1 MELKCISIHPPCVKK
16 EEKHMIKIRKCADT
30 TTTWAELRDAVH
42 AGSSPLNVGDEI
54 DIVLKT
60 GEKVMLVCERVGHRR
75 VTFFTKNLLEDTHC
89 MNENWKAKNGERL
102 GTMEAYLG
110 KLFYLLP
117 DDLQEVVTEPL
128 RLLREKEVFGKNIY
142 GNEEVCEVL
151 PRYSEKENR
160 VKTLNGVAF
169 PYWLASPSASYSTD
183 FCSVSSDGSS
193 CYSAASLGSGVCFGF
208 DI

>member
-1 MELKCISIHPPCVKK
+1 MIKNKKNCTLETTWKELKDDIES
-16 EEKHMIKIRKCADT
+16 A
-30 TTTWAELRDAVH
+30 
-42 AGSSPLNVGDEI
+42 SNPLNVGDEI

-60 GEKVMLVCERVGHRR
+60 GEKVTLVCERVGHRSA
-75 VTFFTKNLLEDTHC
+75 TFFTKNLLEDTHC
-89 MNENWKAKNGERL
+89 MNENWKAKNGEQL
-102 GTMEAYLG
+102 STMEAYLG
-110 KLFYLLP
+110 KLFLLLP

-160 VKTLNGVAF
+160 VKTLNNIPF
-169 PYWLASPSASYSTD
+169 PYWLASPNATGATHFCLVSAT
-183 FCSVSSDGSS
+183 GSS
-193 CYSAASLGSGVCFGF
+193 SSGYSYASNSYGVCFGF

>member
-1 MELKCISIHPPCVKK
+1 MIEIRHASTLRTTWEELKTSIKNG
-16 EEKHMIKIRKCADT
+16 T
-30 TTTWAELRDAVH
+30 
-42 AGSSPLNVGDEI
+42 SPLNVGDEI

-60 GEKVMLVCERVGHRR
+60 GETVTLVCERAGHRSA
-75 VTFFTKNLLEDTHC
+75 TFFTKNLLGDTHC
-89 MNENWKAKNGERL
+89 MNENWIAKNGEQL
-102 GTMEAYLG
+102 STMEAYLG
-110 KLFYLLP
+110 KLFRLLP

-160 VKTLNGVAF
+160 VKTLNGVPF
-169 PYWLASPSASYSTD
+169 PYWLASPYANNSAYFCYVRSDGNINYATASYS
-183 FCSVSSDGSS
+183 C
-193 CYSAASLGSGVCFGF
+193 GVCFGF